1 MPMTKKRL
9 WWWRVLFACLMMG
22 GDSVFITK
30 KQAIEEFLEQGGAI
44 RIGFKTYG
52 KGDPYP

>member
-1 MPMTKKRL
+1 MALKTGAANPGLKAGVCAARN
-9 WWWRVLFACLMMG
+9 R
-22 GDSVFITK
+22 ITK

>member
-9 WWWRVLFACLMMG
+9 WWWRVLFACLVVG